1 MPLSALEKTQSMSA
15 EPPKYKLGTYRIFA
29 FIVLIAL
36 LLALLIWTKG

>member
-1 MPLSALEKTQSMSA
+1 MSA
-15 EPPKYKLGTYRIFA
+15 EPPKYKMSTYRIFA